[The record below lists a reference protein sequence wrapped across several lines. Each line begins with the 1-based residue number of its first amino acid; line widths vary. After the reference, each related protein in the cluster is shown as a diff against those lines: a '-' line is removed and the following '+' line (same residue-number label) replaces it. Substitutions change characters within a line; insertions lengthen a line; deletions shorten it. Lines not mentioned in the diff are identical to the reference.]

1 MRTIAELI
9 DSLGG
14 VTAVADYLST
24 HLQRRVS
31 VGTVSS
37 WKSRNTSVP
46 DEYRPGLVEMARD
59 REVSGVDYQ
68 SLTMM
73 FVKPAQAAGAPA

>member
-1 MRTIAELI
+1 MKTIAELI

-24 HLQRRVS
+24 YLKRRVS

-37 WKSRNTSVP
+37 WKTRNTSVP
-46 DEYRPGLVEMARD
+46 DEYRPALVQMASD
-59 REVSGVDYQ
+59 REVGGVDYQ

-73 FVKPAQAAGAPA
+73 FAKPQAPAGVPA